1 MDAARETYETWNKIA
16 GLYEE
21 KFMALDLYNQ
31 SYDLFCS
38 HINKDNAAVLE
49 IGCGPGN
56 ICKYL
61 LQKRPD
67 LKILGTDF
75 APDMIAL
82 AAKNNPQ
89 AEFKVLDTRQI
100 KSLDRKFDA
109 IISGFCLPYLNA
121 EEVQSL
127 ITDLKEILELKGV
140 LYLSFV
146 PGDPRQSG
154 FQTGSNG
161 DRVYFYYHTQQ
172 MLLDLMQTNGFR
184 VLNKLTVDYTKQS
197 SKETHNI
204 IIAELM
210 VNG

>member
-1 MDAARETYETWNKIA
+1 MDTAQETYETWNKIA

-21 KFMALDLYNQ
+21 KFMAIDLYNQ

-38 HINKDNAAVLE
+38 YINKANAQVLE

-61 LQKRPD
+61 LKKRPD

-75 APDMIAL
+75 APNMIAL
-82 AAKNNPQ
+82 AAKNNPE
-89 AEFKVLDTRQI
+89 AEFKVLDARQT

-109 IISGFCLPYLNA
+109 IISGFCLPYLDTT
-121 EEVQSL
+121 EVRTL
-127 ITDLKEILELKGV
+127 VADLKYMLNPEGV

-154 FQTGSNG
+154 LQTGSSG
-161 DRVYFYYHTQQ
+161 DRIYFHYHAQQ
-172 MLLDLMQTNGFR
+172 MLPDLLQINGYR
-184 VLNKLTVDYTKQS
+184 VLNELTVDYTRQS
-197 SKETHNI
+197 SKETHSI
-204 IIAELM
+204 IIAT
-210 VNG
+210 V